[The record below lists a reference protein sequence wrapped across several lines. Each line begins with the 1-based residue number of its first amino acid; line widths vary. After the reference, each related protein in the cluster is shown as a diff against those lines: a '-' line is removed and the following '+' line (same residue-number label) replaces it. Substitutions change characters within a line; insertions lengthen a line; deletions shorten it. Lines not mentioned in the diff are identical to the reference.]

1 MKKAIQF
8 LFISLF
14 VLSFVSCSSD
24 SDTDNP
30 VLLKK
35 LTGITMGQNASHTFS
50 YNGTKLTKVAFEIE
64 AQTDGVGYDKYVY
77 NGDLIT
83 EIKRYNASNQNTA
96 TTRFTYNVNNQLTEV
111 VKVQPASNYGFK
123 NVFTYN
129 NDGSVLVTGYSG
141 DVNSQTNLSDI
152 TEKFYFQNGE
162 VSQKE
167 YSSTTL
173 VSSTTYAYDS
183 AHHPMHNVTGLNAI
197 KLYNFI
203 TNGLFGMQHN
213 MTQQTTT
220 ISGNI
225 DTQVSMQADYNND
238 NYPASL
244 YSADGMYQYQFSYF
258 K

>member
-1 MKKAIQF
+1 MKKAAQ
-8 LFISLF
+8 LLLVSLF
-14 VLSFVSCSSD
+14 VLTFVSCSSY
-24 SDTDNP
+24 SDTDNT

-35 LTGITMGQNASHTFS
+35 LTSVTMGQNATHTFS

-64 AQTDGVGYDKYVY
+64 AQTDGIGYDKYVY

-96 TTRFTYNVNNQLTEV
+96 TTKFTYNINNQLTAV
-111 VKVQPASNYGFK
+111 VKLQPASNYGFK
-123 NVFTYN
+123 NVFAYN
-129 NDGSVLVTGYSG
+129 IDGSVLVTGYSG
-141 DVNSQTNLSDI
+141 DLNSQTNLSDI

-162 VSQKE
+162 VSQKD

-173 VSSTTYAYDS
+173 SFSTTYAYDN
-183 AHHPMHNVTGLNAI
+183 ANHPMHNVTGINAI

-213 MTQQTTT
+213 MSQQTTT
-220 ISGNI
+220 ISGNAA
-225 DTQVSMQADYNND
+225 TQITMQADYNTD
-238 NYPASL
+238 NYPAAL
-244 YSADGMYQYQFSYF
+244 YSADGMYQYQFTYF